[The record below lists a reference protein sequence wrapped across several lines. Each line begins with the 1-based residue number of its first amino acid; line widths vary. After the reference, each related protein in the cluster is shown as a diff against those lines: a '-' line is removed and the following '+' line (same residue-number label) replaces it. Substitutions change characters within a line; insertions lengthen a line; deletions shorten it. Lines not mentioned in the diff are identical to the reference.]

1 MEVDSH
7 QVINDINVGNQSS
20 GMEKH
25 LITKIRALLH
35 QEIIDKIQHIYRKVN
50 MCVDA
55 LARDRRL
62 WSTSMCIFKRC
73 PSFLN
78 HI

>member
-20 GMEKH
+20 GMERH

-35 QEIIDKIQHIYRKVN
+35 QDIMLGFNTFIGKST
-50 MCVDA
+50 CV
-55 LARDRRL
+55 LTL
-62 WSTSMCIFKRC
+62 
-73 PSFLN
+73 
-78 HI
+78 